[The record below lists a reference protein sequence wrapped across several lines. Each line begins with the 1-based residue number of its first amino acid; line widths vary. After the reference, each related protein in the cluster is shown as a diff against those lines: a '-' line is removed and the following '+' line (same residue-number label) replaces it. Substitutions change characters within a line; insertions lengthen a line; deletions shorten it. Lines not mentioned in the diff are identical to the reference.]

1 MNLSAMVTVWIAVV
15 GCVCCADATLAAHQF
30 ASGSVQSARLG
41 QTADRG
47 SEERETRYR
56 TPATATQ
63 DEVRQR
69 FGETLLAGRYVLRW
83 GMEVGQ
89 KYQVQATQ
97 QIVSEISGP
106 LGSSGPRPAG
116 LTLELEWDIQ
126 ASDDTSITLVQ
137 TFRTLKME
145 TTLPGL
151 GQVVVDTQ
159 APAPEAVVAARL
171 HADLSALVGR
181 QMQLQM
187 DRLGNVKKLELLP
200 RESDA
205 GTEAANRALGQESLK
220 TIVGQLVQFPKTTR
234 ALGETWGATVKTPQ
248 PNGTAEINTEY
259 TLVETLPDKPEQ
271 IRITAV
277 PKLTLTTK
285 DDAIRLD
292 EQAAEGYLIYDDR
305 LALVRETY
313 LKQSL
318 KFSISGEGAGQQS
331 IQSTMTL
338 KIEPIADA
346 TADSK

>member
-1 MNLSAMVTVWIAVV
+1 MDVS
-15 GCVCCADATLAAHQF
+15 
-30 ASGSVQSARLG
+30 
-41 QTADRG
+41 
-47 SEERETRYR
+47 
-56 TPATATQ
+56 Q

-97 QIVSEISGP
+97 QIVSEITGP
-106 LGSSGPRPAG
+106 LGSSGQRPAG
-116 LTLELEWDIQ
+116 LTLGLDWDIQ
-126 ASDDTSITLVQ
+126 ASDDTSITLLQ
-137 TFRTLKME
+137 TFRHLKME

-159 APAPEAVVAARL
+159 TPAPEAVVAARL

-187 DRLGNVKKLELLP
+187 DRLGTVKKLELLP
-200 RESDA
+200 RESET
-205 GTEAANRALGQESLK
+205 GTDESSRALGQESLK

-259 TLVETLPDKPEQ
+259 TLVETLPDHPEQ
-271 IRITAV
+271 IRITAI

-285 DDAIRLD
+285 DDAIRLE
-292 EQAAEGYLIYDDR
+292 EQSADGYLIYDDR

-318 KFSISGEGAGQQS
+318 KFRFSGDGGGQQS

-338 KIEPIADA
+338 KIEPVTEASA
-346 TADSK
+346 TDN